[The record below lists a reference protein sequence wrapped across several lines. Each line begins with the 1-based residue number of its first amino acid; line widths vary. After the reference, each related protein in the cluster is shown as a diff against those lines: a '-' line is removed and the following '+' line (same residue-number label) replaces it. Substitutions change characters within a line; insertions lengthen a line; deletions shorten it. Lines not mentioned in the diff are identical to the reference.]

1 MRRALILQPLVA
13 VVCLLTQSAARA
25 DFISYLNP
33 AKIDGKDA
41 VGNQGYGGSIG
52 MDFRTLDPISITQLG
67 VFDSGLKGIAAGQT
81 LTVAIFDI
89 STKKEV
95 TPEVTFTNKDPGKL
109 DAGSL
114 FKTLKTPVKFDA
126 GVDLSVV
133 AWGFSKDQMNGNF
146 YLAPYNGKGNPP
158 WTTNGN
164 GDTNGWIGYQGT
176 GRYIDKPGVFPTNID
191 PHKPGVVN
199 PYAAGTFM
207 WIEGPF
213 GVPEPSS
220 LVLGLISG
228 LCLTVGY
235 GWRKCQRA
243 LRN

>member
-1 MRRALILQPLVA
+1 MRRALILQCLIGIASLLPQS
-13 VVCLLTQSAARA
+13 VVRA

-33 AKIDGKDA
+33 AKINGKDA
-41 VGNQGYGGSIG
+41 VGNQGYAGSIG

-81 LTVAIFDI
+81 LTVAIFD
-89 STKKEV
+89 TTTGKEV

-109 DAGSL
+109 VEGSL

-126 GVDLSVV
+126 GADLSVV
-133 AWGFSKDQMNGNF
+133 AWGFSNAQMNGNF
-146 YLAPYNGKGNPP
+146 YLAPFNGKGNPP

-164 GDTNGWIGYQGT
+164 GDTNGWIGYTGT
-176 GRYIDKPGVFPTNID
+176 GRFIDKPGVFPTNVD
-191 PHKPGVVN
+191 MHKPGVPN

-213 GVPEPSS
+213 GTPEPSS
-220 LVLGLISG
+220 FVLMSIGT
-228 LCLTVGY
+228 LCLVVVHSS
-235 GWRKCQRA
+235 RKFRRA
-243 LRN
+243 TR